1 MAVLVAVRLQAVED
15 ALCRVARSP
24 ARGDIVQASEQRLG
38 RGGRGAVHVRPSV
51 EDEAEEAR
59 GEEHEALHVEHVLR
73 ELELVSP
80 LDQAACARGRGR

>member
-1 MAVLVAVRLQAVED
+1 MLVAVRLQAVED

-24 ARGDIVQASEQRLG
+24 SRRDIVQASEQRLG
-38 RGGRGAVHVRPSV
+38 RGGRGAVHVRPAV